1 MASWKSRRRR
11 QATPTPVSIHASACG
26 SQACR
31 AAATMTCPACGRG
44 FVPTG
49 RQRYCSTTCRQRA
62 WRTLQGTPAALPARL
77 PGTAT
82 VYECEACGTRS
93 LGIQRCADCNTFARR
108 VGPGGPCPHCEEPVA
123 VQDISPTGPQSGRRL
138 PSFAREGV
146 RSNPS

>member
-1 MASWKSRRRR
+1 MS
-11 QATPTPVSIHASACG
+11 PV
-26 SQACR
+26 R
-31 AAATMTCPACGRG
+31 DDAATMTCPACGRG

-49 RQRYCSTTCRQRA
+49 RQRYCSTTRRQRA
-62 WRTLQGTPAALPARL
+62 WRTLQGAPAALPARL

-93 LGIQRCADCNTFARR
+93 LGIQRCADCDTFARR

-138 PSFAREGV
+138 PNFAREGV